1 MHRANASAD
10 SRAQPAPR
18 GRFAPAA
25 QPTVA
30 QAGLKHV
37 ALLIETSGAYGRG
50 LLRGIADY
58 NRQHGRWSAY
68 FRPHG
73 LGAPPPQWLS
83 AWQGDGILVRI
94 DSASAAQVVLKTGLP
109 SVNLRSTPLDLPFP
123 FVTVDNVEVGQI
135 AAQHLIERGLHHFAF
150 VNKPAGLNPELDDRS
165 AAFHKAVKR
174 VGGTFASFSVSPEH
188 LGWEQEQE
196 RLAQWIRELPKP
208 VGILACNDRHGVY
221 VIDACRRCGAAV
233 PDEVAVLGADND
245 DALCDLGIP
254 PLSSIDI
261 NAEGVGYEAA
271 RILDAMMRGEKI
283 RQKIIK
289 IAPRGIVT
297 RRSTD
302 VIASEDEEVNRAVRY
317 IREHACSGLL
327 VNNVL
332 DHIGMSRASL
342 QLRLKQITGRTIH
355 QEIQRVRLQRCQE
368 LLAMSNISIKQ
379 VARQSG
385 FSSVQYMTRV
395 FRSATGETPAKYR
408 ASRAK

>member
-1 MHRANASAD
+1 MHRPNTPSQTGGD
-10 SRAQPAPR
+10 LIESPR
-18 GRFAPAA
+18 FHPAA
-25 QPTVA
+25 QPAV
-30 QAGLKHV
+30 QGHQLKHV

-83 AWQGDGILVRI
+83 TWEGNGILVRV
-94 DSASAAQVVLKTGLP
+94 DSHSVAEAVMRTGLP
-109 SVNLRSTPLDLPFP
+109 AVNLRSTALQVPFP

-135 AAQHLIERGLHHFAF
+135 GAQHLIERGLRHFAF
-150 VNKPAGLNPELDDRS
+150 VNKPEGVNPELDER
-165 AAFHKAVKR
+165 ATAFRKAVKR
-174 VGGTFASFSVSPEH
+174 AGGTFASFIVAPER

-196 RLAQWIRELPKP
+196 RLTEWVRSLPKP
-208 VGILACNDRHGVY
+208 VGIMACNDRHGVY
-221 VIDACRRCGAAV
+221 VIDACRRCNAAV

-254 PLSSIDI
+254 PLSSIDV

-289 IAPRGIVT
+289 VAPRGIVT

-302 VIASEDEEVNRAVRY
+302 VIASEDEEVNSAVRF
-317 IREHACSGLL
+317 IRENACGGLQ
-327 VNNVL
+327 VNDVL
-332 DHIGMSRASL
+332 EHIGMSRASL
-342 QLRLKQITGRTIH
+342 QARMKQITGRTIH
-355 QEIQRVRLQRCQE
+355 QEIQRVRLNRCKE
-368 LLAMSNISIKQ
+368 LLAMSNVSIKQ

-408 ASRAK
+408 SSRAK